1 MEPPRKVVLES
12 KAWVLL
18 ESPKKGPIFART
30 QILSYDPAEGYEWPG
45 AEEASLAL
53 FSSRAFSTAQSDSF

>member
-45 AEEASLAL
+45 AEEAGAEPVG
-53 FSSRAFSTAQSDSF
+53 STADPE

>member
-1 MEPPRKVVLES
+1 VEPPRKVVLES

-30 QILSYDPAEGYEWPG
+30 QLLSYDPAEGYEWPG
-45 AEEASLAL
+45 TEPQAAG
-53 FSSRAFSTAQSDSF
+53 SRTSEPD